1 MDMKQIMS
9 VWENS
14 VQNDN
19 KIKIK
24 KLIREELSFFFKFE
38 DEFYGCPEDG
48 RLVFAKLKVPDE
60 DYHPSWDED
69 AAIMALNI
77 TRGIKEDHIPKR
89 LFYKKDIKKMNVV
102 DISEIEKILK

>member
-9 VWENS
+9 VWENN

-19 KIKIK
+19 KNKIK
-24 KLIREELSFFFKFE
+24 NLIRTELSFFFQFE
-38 DEFYGCPEDG
+38 DEFYGSPEDG

-60 DYHPSWDED
+60 DYHPSWDEN
-69 AAIMALNI
+69 AAIMSLNI
-77 TRGIKEDHIPKR
+77 TRGIKEDNIPKR
-89 LFYKKDIKKMNVV
+89 LFYKKDIKNMKVV